1 MKAGVIDLW
10 GSKCTTNVQAVVDHN
25 KFDNEEN
32 PIITALAD
40 FFSEIEKEGHRI
52 LKSSVL
58 KIGDEIEFSVNTLV
72 IEHANGI
79 DSPPIYKPSK
89 KIRTRRYSVC
99 KHCQKFSSSNPDE
112 HETTCSYRVT
122 LESLRK

>member
-1 MKAGVIDLW
+1 MKTKIIDLW
-10 GSKCTTNVQAVVDHN
+10 GSRCTTNVQAIVDHR
-25 KFDNEEN
+25 KHDG
-32 PIITALAD
+32 PVMTALAD

-79 DSPPIYKPSK
+79 DSPPVYKPSK